1 MAAEGIK
8 LLIDVL
14 KEEIIKQK
22 KEEQLMGAK
31 KTERKTEQTGK
42 KSIGAEKPVPSDD
55 AKSGAGQ
62 VTKDTKDTKICPK
75 CNKEKPLD
83 SEHWYPKPKL
93 KSGWSSWCR
102 ECVRK
107 DAKQRYNRT
116 NKVKAKKTESKKSEK
131 NEKAAKA
138 GKAGKTGKTG
148 KAAKVEKI
156 VKSVNVKYVPP
167 AGNPALDDKHVPEM
181 NFGNIDEKAVK
192 PDSARS
198 ENTGNTGNTGN
209 TEDAQVLKLSDYMQD
224 GQGRLVHKDNVKQI
238 DKIRDELVNGIIE
251 QAKNLQQ
258 QMSSF
263 KARVM
268 DDIEAFVE
276 LSAMEYGEKR
286 GGTKGNICLYTYDM
300 KYKVQVQISEY
311 LVFDER
317 LQVAKSMVDECFVNW
332 TQGSR
337 SEVKTIIN
345 DAFSVNQEGK
355 INTRRILAL
364 RRLDIP
370 DPLWQKAMQA
380 ISDSLQVAGSKSY
393 MRVYER
399 SEKQGQWQNITL
411 DMAAL

>member
-1 MAAEGIK
+1 MATEGIK

-14 KEEIIKQK
+14 EEQIKKQK

-31 KTERKTEQTGK
+31 KTERTTEQTEK
-42 KSIGAEKPVPSDD
+42 KSTGIEKPVPSDDVKSDD

-62 VTKDTKDTKICPK
+62 VTKDTKKTKICPK
-75 CNKEKPLD
+75 CNEEKPLD

-131 NEKAAKA
+131 IE
-138 GKAGKTGKTG
+138 
-148 KAAKVEKI
+148 
-156 VKSVNVKYVPP
+156 KSVKVKDVPP
-167 AGNPALDDKHVPEM
+167 AGNT
-181 NFGNIDEKAVK
+181 GNI
-192 PDSARS
+192 
-198 ENTGNTGNTGN
+198 GN
-209 TEDAQVLKLSDYMQD
+209 TEDTQVLKLSDYMQD

-238 DKIRDELVNGIIE
+238 DKIRDGLVNGIIE